1 MIKTKIHHIFHI
13 QMQIIYMDGQFYVN
27 ENFIKKY
34 YEDGDRGY
42 ILEVDAEYPENLYN
56 LHNDL
61 PFYQK

>member
-1 MIKTKIHHIFHI
+1 
-13 QMQIIYMDGQFYVN
+13 MDGQFYVN